1 MSKRRR
7 PTKRAQRKHRFRMRM
22 MAGMFDFL
30 GTLLGFV
37 MIIVTLTL
45 LARLVMWLRQ
55 DINQSFGGIQDAI
68 SDAIVQ
74 PIDVDAGR

>member
-1 MSKRRR
+1 MSKRVR
-7 PTKRAQRKHRFRMRM
+7 PTKRSQRKRRFRMRM

-30 GTLLGFV
+30 GTLLGFL
-37 MIIVTLTL
+37 MIIITLTL

-68 SDAIVQ
+68 SEAIVQ
-74 PIDVDAGR
+74 PVENIGD

>member
-7 PTKRAQRKHRFRMRM
+7 TTKRAQRKRRFRMRV

-30 GTLLGFV
+30 GTLACFLL
-37 MIIVTLTL
+37 IIVTVTL

-55 DINQSFGGIQDAI
+55 DINQSFSGIQDAI
-68 SDAIVQ
+68 SEAIVQ
-74 PIDVDAGR
+74 PVDGSEGK